1 MLQVWLITQ
10 LRHKRTHGRCA
21 AAARWSSVCMTF
33 QTSIFW
39 IAGMSAT
46 HKNHLYHIPSPHI
59 GLNLPPLWGIIKGK
73 EVNNHH
79 NNDNLCTALEQ
90 VFTTIMLHFCTIFSI
105 SRSTEG
111 TWAIQMSCCHTG
123 PHHVLCVLFQHHCD
137 LQIFLSPKPNISC
150 MSTLINCW
158 ALQDIWSI
166 YSVAT
171 HNSEVSQC
179 TNDIRRAHADLDGIS
194 GMGTVTSWP
203 PCLFHHKICLPLH

>member
-1 MLQVWLITQ
+1 
-10 LRHKRTHGRCA
+10 
-21 AAARWSSVCMTF
+21 
-33 QTSIFW
+33 
-39 IAGMSAT
+39 MSAT

-73 EVNNHH
+73 EANNHH

-158 ALQDIWSI
+158 ALQDIWSYLQCCHTQLWGFTVYQWHKACTCRPRWHI
-166 YSVAT
+166 RYGYSNFLAT
-171 HNSEVSQC
+171 LS
-179 TNDIRRAHADLDGIS
+179 L
-194 GMGTVTSWP
+194 P
-203 PCLFHHKICLPLH
+203 P

>member
-10 LRHKRTHGRCA
+10 LRHNRTHGRCA
-21 AAARWSSVCMTF
+21 AAAWWSSVCMTF

-73 EVNNHH
+73 EANNHH

-158 ALQDIWSI
+158 ALQDIWSYLQCCHTQLWGFTVYQWHKVCTCRPRWHI
-166 YSVAT
+166 RYGYSNFLAT
-171 HNSEVSQC
+171 LS
-179 TNDIRRAHADLDGIS
+179 L
-194 GMGTVTSWP
+194 P
-203 PCLFHHKICLPLH
+203 P